1 MFSLKVIAACETE
14 AQCALVRP
22 KGVLATID
30 FGKKES
36 ITRRCLK
43 QTQNSGVKFVIDTVG
58 GDFFQQAM
66 ESIAPGGQIFSLGYS
81 SGKIPIVT
89 MKNLM
94 QFQCSVGGVWLGG
107 FARRF
112 PKKFH
117 EIIEKV
123 IGMLDE
129 QYFEPTIGAHFKFQ
143 QVNEA
148 LAHAREKKM
157 IGKVI
162 MTMRH

>member
-1 MFSLKVIAACETE
+1 MIAACENE
-14 AQCALVRP
+14 AQCTVVRP

-30 FGKKES
+30 FGAKES
-36 ITRRCLK
+36 ISRRCLK
-43 QTQNSGVKFVIDTVG
+43 LTKNAGVKYVIDTVG
-58 GDFFQQAM
+58 GKYFQQAM
-66 ESIAPGGQIFSLGYS
+66 ESIEPGGHIFCLSQSAGE
-81 SGKIPIVT
+81 IPNITVQ
-89 MKNLM
+89 NLM
-94 QFQCSVGGVWLGG
+94 QYQCSVEGVWLGG

-129 QYFEPTIGAHFKFQ
+129 QFFEPSIAARFKLE

-148 LAHAREKKM
+148 LTYVREKKI

-162 MTMRH
+162 LNIRP